1 MGDFTYD
8 ICIGNKLKK
17 TIAMETNENVMTPEE
32 MAQLCGGIR
41 YDIILDKDGNVTI
54 RVIID

>member
-1 MGDFTYD
+1 M
-8 ICIGNKLKK
+8 NQKK
-17 TIAMETNENVMTPEE
+17 IIAMETNENVMTPEE

-54 RVIID
+54 RVILD